1 MKTSITRTGL
11 VVASLLLAAAPLS
24 AAVYTWKGSD
34 GRTNYSDS
42 PPQLRAE
49 RTATMNVRTHQVYQ
63 PESAV
68 AAAPLSETEQLNS
81 KIEEANKQIEAQNQ
95 KIEEENRQ
103 RMQENYQAAR
113 LNRQYAESARVAN
126 RDALVN
132 RYNSDVN
139 KFCN

>member
-1 MKTSITRTGL
+1 MKTSVTRTGF
-11 VVASLLLAAAPLS
+11 VAVSLLLAAAPLS
-24 AAVYTWKGSD
+24 AAVYTWKGAD

-42 PPQLRAE
+42 PPQLRVE

-63 PESAV
+63 PEI
-68 AAAPLSETEQLNS
+68 AAASAPMSEAEQLNS
-81 KIEEANKQIEAQNQ
+81 KIEEANRQIEAKNR

-103 RMQENYQAAR
+103 RMQENCQAAR